1 MNQVYYY
8 LDNNEQKGPLAVEQL
23 KSVGLKPDTSVW
35 AEGFD
40 SWKPAKDVGELK
52 VLFSNKKSSPS
63 VKPVIA
69 GNPTSAKMSP
79 LALLT
84 GFIAPF
90 LSYIDSGKMFR
101 KPFSWLYMLLAGLN
115 AILPLYVIY
124 KVIESQVFKFAPTK
138 VIFAILFCWI
148 VLCAAC
154 WVGFQIW
161 WDRKD
166 KVLLTSEEKSDFS
179 LTPVIAHLF
188 QTFGEWMG
196 SFIAIV
202 GLGFSLFGTIFLGDE
217 IAALN
222 YVMPLP
228 IEVSALGMILYP
240 LYGFAIIVAFRFI
253 AELCR
258 CLAAI
263 ANNTKATA
271 NNTKK

>member
-8 LDNNEQKGPLAVEQL
+8 LDNNEQKGPLGVDQL
-23 KSVGLKPDTSVW
+23 KSVGLKPETSVW

-40 SWKPAKDVGELK
+40 SWKPAKEVGELK
-52 VLFSNKKSSPS
+52 PLFSNKKTPS
-63 VKPVIA
+63 VKPVIG
-69 GNPTSAKMSP
+69 GNLASVKKAAP

-101 KPFSWLYMLLAGLN
+101 KPFSWLYTLLAGLN
-115 AILPLYVIY
+115 AILPFYLLYTI
-124 KVIESQVFKFAPTK
+124 IRGSIFNAPIK
-138 VIFAILFCWI
+138 YVLAILLSWT
-148 VLCAAC
+148 VLCIAC

-166 KVLLTSEEKSDFS
+166 KVLSTSEEDSDFS
-179 LTPVIAHLF
+179 ITPVISHLF
-188 QTFGEWMG
+188 QTFGEWLG

-202 GLGFSLFGTIFLGDE
+202 GFGFSMFGTIFLGSE
-217 IAALN
+217 IAYLS

-228 IEVSALGMILYP
+228 LDITPIGMILYP
-240 LYGFAIIVAFRFI
+240 VYGFATLIIFRYL